1 MEFKTIAFDVMGS
14 DNGLI
19 PAVDA
24 AIKLLYERNDLKI
37 IFVGNEIEINEL
49 LKTKKYDKKRIEIF
63 NTTEVI
69 EMTDGIMDIRRK
81 KNSSMVKAI
90 ELVKNGKADAVAS
103 GGATAPFIAGCVF
116 ILKTLEGVKKT
127 AFMPVMPTIKTGK
140 VVLLL
145 DAGANSENSG
155 ADLEKFASMAN
166 AYAKV
171 ILGVVDPKIGLLNVG
186 EEKTKGLDYHREA
199 YELMSK
205 NSSINFVGNVESRE
219 LASGDVDILVS
230 DGLTGNITLKAIE
243 GMAKNLMKEIKAAIT
258 KTFFRKLKALGLRK
272 AFKEVAAKFDY
283 KNHAGAILLG
293 LNNIA
298 FKSHGSSDMQ
308 SFHATLRM
316 TYEAIKNDVINKIK
330 SALKVN

>member
-1 MEFKTIAFDVMGS
+1 MELKTIAFDVMGS

-37 IFVGNEIEINEL
+37 IFVGNEIEINKL

-81 KNSSMVKAI
+81 KDSSMVKAI
-90 ELVKNGKADAVAS
+90 ELVKDGKADAVVT

-116 ILKTLEGVKKT
+116 ILKTLEGVNKT
-127 AFMPVMPTIKTGK
+127 AFMPVIPTVKTGT

-171 ILGVVDPKIGLLNVG
+171 ILGLPTPKIGLLNVG

-205 NSSINFVGNVESRE
+205 NSSLNFVGNVESRE

-230 DGLTGNITLKAIE
+230 DGLTGNITLKAVE

-298 FKSHGSSDMQ
+298 FKSHGSSDTQ